1 MTDVPDLKKVNP
13 MVSDLSEGLASS
25 TPLKVKT
32 SSSSI
37 ISAIQALEHTGSD
50 PSEVHT
56 KSSSSISIVESSSE
70 SSFERSSSSMTV
82 SMNRR
87 ENDSLAQN
95 LLDDFSG
102 RILSHIEGNSLEGN
116 LSCGGL
122 LTDEE
127 DYLNDDFE
135 EEKDSDGVD
144 VQIGSTA
151 ESDNSDDEKDVNCE
165 FQPHVAIEEK

>member
-1 MTDVPDLKKVNP
+1 MKKINP
-13 MVSDLSEGLASS
+13 LVSELSEGLASS
-25 TPLKVKT
+25 TPLKAKA
-32 SSSSI
+32 SPLN
-37 ISAIQALEHTGSD
+37 SAVQTVDYAGSD
-50 PSEVHT
+50 PSEINT

-151 ESDNSDDEKDVNCE
+151 ESDNSDDDKDVNCE
-165 FQPHVAIEEK
+165 IQPNEGDILLEEK